1 MIISFI
7 GHSSVLSQN
16 RIRNMVKEQIK
27 RLISSN
33 ESVVCYLG
41 GHGDFDEVCAG
52 ACRELKRENY
62 RVELVYVTPY
72 LNTSA
77 QRKIKELIFAGE
89 YDSSLYPP
97 IEKAPLKFAIS
108 KRNEWMMKNSDVI
121 IAYVDH
127 SWGGAF
133 RSLKFAIAAKKKII
147 NICNYV

>member
-1 MIISFI
+1 M
-7 GHSSVLSQN
+7 
-16 RIRNMVKEQIK
+16 
-27 RLISSN
+27 
-33 ESVVCYLG
+33 
-41 GHGDFDEVCAG
+41 
-52 ACRELKRENY
+52 
-62 RVELVYVTPY
+62 ELVYVTPY

-108 KRNEWMMKNSDVI
+108 RRNEWMMKNSDVI